1 MNALALAR
9 VSVGER
15 KTLIRSLSLN
25 TLSQCP
31 SRSSPLG
38 FSATFSSIPVS
49 GRLPMTKHLT
59 RNNATCFCLSERNR
73 HTDGSL
79 FLLEKMLNGTVEPLL
94 TMTSSESNIQSN
106 QSASKRSKMK
116 ASSLGANASM
126 TSQHSTINND
136 NRIKFIDMLV
146 CGSCQQ
152 DFQLSDIVKF
162 IEHKAKCGN
171 KENKR
176 KIPYFLSH
184 RRPREGD
191 NDDEDDDDDEDE
203 ESHHEDN
210 TSGSETENQIH
221 LPAHQRNS
229 SQKQSELSKTLI
241 DASANTSNSTSNSP
255 FSICQTRRHLF
266 LIRLAE
272 PYNFQCSQ
280 CGDVYST
287 GNDRS
292 DE

>member
-1 MNALALAR
+1 
-9 VSVGER
+9 
-15 KTLIRSLSLN
+15 
-25 TLSQCP
+25 
-31 SRSSPLG
+31 
-38 FSATFSSIPVS
+38 
-49 GRLPMTKHLT
+49 MTKHST
-59 RNNATCFCLSERNR
+59 RNNATCFCLSKENR
-73 HTDGSL
+73 HTDDSL
-79 FLLEKMLNGTVEPLL
+79 FLLLLLEKMLNGTVEPLL

-176 KIPYFLSH
+176 KIPYFLSQ

-210 TSGSETENQIH
+210 TSGSETENQTH
-221 LPAHQRNS
+221 FPAHQRNS
-229 SQKQSELSKTLI
+229 SQKQSELSKTLV
-241 DASANTSNSTSNSP
+241 DASANTSNSTSNSQ
-255 FSICQTRRHLF
+255 FCFCQTRRHLF
-266 LIRLAE
+266 LPLLRLAE

-287 GNDRS
+287 GKDRS
-292 DE
+292 DR

>member
-1 MNALALAR
+1 
-9 VSVGER
+9 
-15 KTLIRSLSLN
+15 
-25 TLSQCP
+25 
-31 SRSSPLG
+31 
-38 FSATFSSIPVS
+38 
-49 GRLPMTKHLT
+49 
-59 RNNATCFCLSERNR
+59 
-73 HTDGSL
+73 
-79 FLLEKMLNGTVEPLL
+79 
-94 TMTSSESNIQSN
+94 
-106 QSASKRSKMK
+106 
-116 ASSLGANASM
+116 
-126 TSQHSTINND
+126 
-136 NRIKFIDMLV
+136 MLV

-221 LPAHQRNS
+221 FHAPQRNS
-229 SQKQSELSKTLI
+229 SQKQSELSKTLV
-241 DASANTSNSTSNSP
+241 DASANTSNSTSNAQ
-255 FSICQTRRHLF
+255 FSFRQTRRHLF
-266 LIRLAE
+266 LVRLAE

-287 GNDRS
+287 GKDRS
-292 DE
+292 DSWRATHCDPYLPSLVSHSTLSTSAWCPNVQYMSQWKSFSERADTIDR